1 MLFGG
6 KRSLEQV
13 DIIIPAYK
21 PDGKFLELME
31 QLARQTVPVH
41 QIIIMNTEQKYF
53 DRLLYGT
60 SFSKTYKNVLVKH
73 LSKREFDH
81 GRTRNKGVSLSDAP
95 VFVMMTQDAVPTDEF
110 MLEELLRGLLQEN
123 VAVSYGR
130 QLAEEF
136 SSEPEK
142 LARSFNYPEQ
152 GAVKTKADFERLGIK
167 TYFCSNVC
175 AAYKREIFDSLGG
188 FIRHTIF
195 NEDMV
200 YAAGAVEAGYGIAY
214 CPKAKVY
221 HSHNYTKR
229 EHFHRYFN
237 LGVSQ
242 ADHPE
247 IFKKVSSE
255 SEGGSLVRLTVET
268 LWKERKKRQIPGF
281 ILETGFKYIG
291 YLAGKHYH
299 SLPWKLVVKCSA
311 DEEYW
316 NQDQL
321 LKAGSSIDPTKG
333 YGKSEEER
341 NQ

>member
-1 MLFGG
+1 M
-6 KRSLEQV
+6 
-13 DIIIPAYK
+13 DIIIPTYK
-21 PDGKFLELME
+21 PDGKFLELMK
-31 QLARQTVPVH
+31 QLMRQTVPVH

-53 DRLLYGT
+53 DRLIYGT

-81 GRTRNKGVSLSDAP
+81 GRTRNSGVSLSNTP
-95 VFVMMTQDAVPTDEF
+95 VFVMMTQDAVPADEF
-110 MLEELLRGLLQEN
+110 MIEELLCGLAQEN
-123 VAVSYGR
+123 VVVSYGR
-130 QLAEEF
+130 QLAEDT

-142 LARSFNYPEQ
+142 IARNFNYPEKE
-152 GAVKTKADFERLGIK
+152 AVKTKADFEKLGIK

-175 AAYKREIFDSLGG
+175 AAYKRETFDALGK

-195 NEDMV
+195 NEDMI

-221 HSHNYTKR
+221 HSHDYTKR

-247 IFKKVSSE
+247 IFKKISSE
-255 SEGGSLVRLTVET
+255 SEGSSLVSLTLET
-268 LWKERKKRQIPGF
+268 LWKEKKKRQIPGF
-281 ILETGFKYIG
+281 VLETGFKYAG
-291 YLAGKHYH
+291 YLAGKHYQ
-299 SLPWKLVVKCSA
+299 SLPQKLVRKCSA

-321 LKAGSSIDPTKG
+321 LKAGSKIDPTKG
-333 YGKSEEER
+333 YGKSEAESKE
-341 NQ
+341 